1 MLGMGRRSN
10 GARLGTVETSF
21 LQWLKPFLLGLIYVR
36 AESLKEMDRWSGALA
51 DMGCSRAALVNGKGG
66 ACVEWQ
72 IASSE

>member
-21 LQWLKPFLLGLIYVR
+21 LQRLKPFLLRLIYVR
-36 AESLKEMDRWSGALA
+36 VESLKEMARQSGALA
-51 DMGCSRAALVNGKGG
+51 DMGCSSAALVHGKGG

>member
-1 MLGMGRRSN
+1 
-10 GARLGTVETSF
+10 
-21 LQWLKPFLLGLIYVR
+21 
-36 AESLKEMDRWSGALA
+36 MDRWSGALA